1 MTGLYT
7 VKDLAKILAVKPLTI
22 YRMVE
27 RGQLPAVKIGKS
39 IRFKPEDINAYLE
52 TVRINPESMK
62 GGNQERRKS

>member
-22 YRMVE
+22 YRMIE
-27 RGQLPAVKIGKS
+27 RGQLPAVKIGKT
-39 IRFKPEDINAYLE
+39 IRFKPEDIDAYLE

-62 GGNQERRKS
+62 SGNHERRKS